1 MKSITIRE
9 LNSNTEKYLN
19 LAYLEHEDVLIKHKG
34 RTYKIK
40 PLTPPCQFTVEELK
54 EDVLQAVEDAK
65 AGRGYSTE
73 EVMLLMQIEDLE
85 SQKQR
90 LLEKIDSIQLVEMLN
105 IVINEFEN
113 NGQKP
118 ESLYKDREKIEALLV
133 KKRSFKDRK

>member
-1 MKSITIRE
+1 MKSVTIRE
-9 LNSNTEKYLN
+9 LNTNTEKYLN
-19 LAYLEHEDVLIKHKG
+19 MAYLEHEDVLIKHKG
-34 RTYKIK
+34 RTYKIQ

-118 ESLYKDREKIEALLV
+118 ESLYKDREKIEALLE

>member
-1 MKSITIRE
+1 MKSVTIRE
-9 LNSNTEKYLN
+9 LSTNTEKYLN
-19 LAYLEHEDVLIKHKG
+19 MAYLEHEDVLIKHKG
-34 RTYKIK
+34 RIYKIQ

-73 EVMLLMQIEDLE
+73 EVMLLIQIEDLE
-85 SQKQR
+85 SQKQK

-113 NGQKP
+113 NSQKP
-118 ESLYKDREKIEALLV
+118 ESLYKDREKIEALLE
-133 KKRSFKDRK
+133 KKRSFKDSR

>member
-1 MKSITIRE
+1 MISITIRE

-34 RTYKIK
+34 RTYKIQ

-54 EDVLQAVEDAK
+54 DDVLQAVEDAK

-73 EVMLLMQIEDLE
+73 EVMLLIQIEDLE
-85 SQKQR
+85 NKKQK
-90 LLEKIDSIQLVEMLN
+90 LLEKIDSMQLVEMLN
-105 IVINEFEN
+105 IVLNEFET

-118 ESLYKDREKIEALLV
+118 ESLYKDREKIEALLE
-133 KKRSFKDRK
+133 KKRSFKDNK

>member
-1 MKSITIRE
+1 MKSITIKE

-34 RTYKIK
+34 RTYKIQ

-54 EDVLQAVEDAK
+54 EDILQAVEDAK
-65 AGRGYSTE
+65 TGRGYSTE
-73 EVMLLMQIEDLE
+73 EVMLLIQIEDLE

-113 NGQKP
+113 NAQKP
-118 ESLYKDREKIEALLV
+118 ESLYKDREKIEALLE
-133 KKRSFKDRK
+133 KKRSFKDGR

>member
-19 LAYLEHEDVLIKHKG
+19 LAYLEHENVLIKHKG
-34 RTYKIK
+34 RTYKIQ
-40 PLTPPCQFTVEELK
+40 PLTPPCQFTIEELK

-73 EVMLLMQIEDLE
+73 EVMLLIQIEDLE
-85 SQKQR
+85 SKKQK
-90 LLEKIDSIQLVEMLN
+90 LLEKIDSMQLVEMLN
-105 IVINEFEN
+105 IVINEFEI

-118 ESLYKDREKIEALLV
+118 ESLYKDREKIEALLE
-133 KKRSFKDRK
+133 KKRSFKDNK

>member
-1 MKSITIRE
+1 MISITVRE

-34 RTYKIK
+34 RTYKIQ

-54 EDVLQAVEDAK
+54 DDVLQAVEDAK

-73 EVMLLMQIEDLE
+73 EVMLLIQIEDLE
-85 SQKQR
+85 NKKQK
-90 LLEKIDSIQLVEMLN
+90 LLEKIDSMQLVEMLN
-105 IVINEFEN
+105 IVLNEFET

-118 ESLYKDREKIEALLV
+118 ESLYKDREKIEALLE
-133 KKRSFKDRK
+133 KKRSFKDNK

>member
-1 MKSITIRE
+1 MKSITIKE

-34 RTYKIK
+34 RTYKIQ

-54 EDVLQAVEDAK
+54 EDVLQAVEEAK

-73 EVMLLMQIEDLE
+73 EVMLLIQIEDLE
-85 SQKQR
+85 NQKQR

-118 ESLYKDREKIEALLV
+118 ESLYKDREKIEALLE
-133 KKRSFKDRK
+133 KKRSFKDSR

>member
-1 MKSITIRE
+1 MKSITIKE

-19 LAYLEHEDVLIKHKG
+19 LAYLEHEDILIKHKG
-34 RTYKIK
+34 RTFKMQ

-54 EDVLQAVEDAK
+54 EDVFQAVEEAK

-73 EVMLLMQIEDLE
+73 EVMLLIQIEDLE
-85 SQKQR
+85 NQKQR

-105 IVINEFEN
+105 IVLNEFEN

-118 ESLYKDREKIEALLV
+118 ESLYKDREKIEALLE
-133 KKRSFKDRK
+133 KKRSFKDSR